1 MRSDYKNWLEA
12 QEYSDNTRTAQ
23 LHRVNKVEQHYGN
36 LDDIWAAGNYDSL
49 VASLNYTTAD
59 EKAGKPNPSKIIF
72 DGNIRNNLQSYKNA
86 VVRYRKFLV
95 DEGMSKQPLGATAAT
110 AIVLSDEVVI
120 EKQKLSLERD
130 MQSALRKEISK
141 LEPGLII
148 KDDGAERAVT
158 SGFIDIFCHDAVA
171 SSVVVEL
178 KAGKTDARV
187 IGQILGYM
195 GDIIEEDDTALV
207 RGIIV
212 AHDFDKRTISAAK
225 AVPNLKLVRYSIS
238 FSFEELD

>member
-1 MRSDYKNWLEA
+1 MRSDYKAWLEA

-23 LHRVNKVEQHYGN
+23 LHRVGKVEQSYGS
-36 LDDIWAAGNYDSL
+36 LDDIWATGGYDAL
-49 VASLNYTTAD
+49 VAALNYTSAD
-59 EKAGKPNPSKIIF
+59 EKAGKPNPSKLIF

-86 VVRYRKFLV
+86 VVRYGKF
-95 DEGMSKQPLGATAAT
+95 
-110 AIVLSDEVVI
+110 LSDESFLAQPVGAMAAAATVVAEDVLY

-130 MQSALRKEISK
+130 MQAALRKDIVK
-141 LEPGLII
+141 LEAGLII
-148 KDDGAERAVT
+148 KDDGAERAVS
-158 SGFIDIFCHDAVA
+158 SGFIDIFCQDAA
-171 SSVVVEL
+171 GGSVIIEL

-195 GDIIEEDDTALV
+195 GDVSEEDDTVNV

-212 AHDFDKRTISAAK
+212 AHDFDKRTISASK

-238 FSFEELD
+238 FSFEELG